1 MEAHNKLTKDQIIA
15 DYPDIF
21 RGLGLFP
28 GEYCI
33 KLNIL
38 PVQNRARRIPHA
50 MKQAVE
56 SKLAEMKKAGIIA
69 SVDTPTDWICNM
81 TAVWK
86 VDKKQVCICLDPREL
101 NKPGKRNH
109 FRIPTF

>member
-33 KLNIL
+33 QLNIL
-38 PVQNRARRIPHA
+38 PVHNRTRRIPHT

-56 SKLAEMKKAGIIA
+56 SKLAEMKKARIIA
-69 SVDTPTDWICNM
+69 WVD
-81 TAVWK
+81 
-86 VDKKQVCICLDPREL
+86 
-101 NKPGKRNH
+101 
-109 FRIPTF
+109 IPSIGSAT